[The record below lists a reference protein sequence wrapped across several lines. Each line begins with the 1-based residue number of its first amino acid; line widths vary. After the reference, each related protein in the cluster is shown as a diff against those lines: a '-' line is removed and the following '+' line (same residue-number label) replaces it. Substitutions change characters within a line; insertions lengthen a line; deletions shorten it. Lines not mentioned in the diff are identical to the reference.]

1 MSLLLCLMV
10 RYRPTSSSR
19 LPQSLEF
26 LETKML
32 CMCRLSPAVHS
43 LSILTTGKDGFA
55 SQLCLEL
62 RNHCALCH
70 FWVSDFRHMKQH
82 LNRIHLKTP
91 QLLCLGPL
99 TCVEAVKHTS
109 AAGARAF
116 GAHTRWEP
124 QEDMWNNVR
133 H

>member
-55 SQLCLEL
+55 SQLCASSFAISVHYATFGFL
-62 RNHCALCH
+62 
-70 FWVSDFRHMKQH
+70 
-82 LNRIHLKTP
+82 T
-91 QLLCLGPL
+91 LG
-99 TCVEAVKHTS
+99 T
-109 AAGARAF
+109 
-116 GAHTRWEP
+116 
-124 QEDMWNNVR
+124 
-133 H
+133 